1 MGNERGGGMNKRQRK
16 KRIKKELGKV
26 NVSLADVYNDPI
38 NAAQR
43 ASAIIAAAY
52 QCDESLKTRIVI
64 QLEVGRLSSLVN
76 LAI

>member
-1 MGNERGGGMNKRQRK
+1 MNKRQRK

>member
-1 MGNERGGGMNKRQRK
+1 MNKRQRK

-38 NAAQR
+38 D
-43 ASAIIAAAY
+43 AAY

-76 LAI
+76 LA